1 MIIMRRIVVLD
12 KELCNPSKC
21 NYLCISICPK
31 NRSGEKCIL
40 RDEKN
45 IHEESK
51 LPYPKIDENLCIG
64 CTLCSKRCI
73 FKALKVVNLPEA
85 IKEEPIFQYGVNGFR
100 LFRLPILTKGIIGI
114 LGENGT
120 GKTTAISILAGIIK
134 PNLGRDETN
143 WNEIIK
149 LYRGTELY
157 NYLKLLSENK
167 LKVAFKRQQPDEL
180 LRYFKSLDEIEI
192 KENFIEKF
200 NIDINNKNLEKL
212 SGGELQKIAI
222 ALALSKD
229 ADIYFLDEPSSFLD
243 IRERLNVAKIIREF
257 SEKEEK
263 TIVLVEHDLAVL
275 DYLADRIHVTFGEP
289 GAYGIVSNS
298 YSTRQGINA
307 FLNGYLKSENVR
319 IGEPIRFL
327 ELEEKREWK
336 EKLISFTK
344 IEKKFENFS
353 LIVDAG
359 EIYKGEILSI
369 FGANSLGKT
378 TFAKILAGILDFD
391 GEVSKNVK
399 VAYKP
404 QYISNVHHEASVD
417 TILEEMKEKVKKE
430 IKNEKSISGE
440 EEVRKAIEEFERVFN
455 ILIEKLE
462 LQKIM
467 HKKLKNLSGGELQ
480 RVAITLCLMRNADL
494 YLLDEPSA
502 YLDIKQR
509 MMLMKI
515 IKSLGKSIAVIDHD
529 ITFISSLSHRAMLFL
544 GIPKRNGHARI
555 LLLKDALN
563 EFLKDLEITFRVDEE
578 TRRPKPNKPNS
589 VKDREQKERNEYF
602 ER

>member
-1 MIIMRRIVVLD
+1 MISMKRIVVMD
-12 KELCNPSKC
+12 KELCNPGKC
-21 NYLCISICPK
+21 NYLCISVCPK
-31 NRSGEKCIL
+31 NRAGEKCITK
-40 RDEKN
+40 DDKFF
-45 IHEESK
+45 HEESK
-51 LPYPKIDENLCIG
+51 LPYPRIDENICIG
-64 CTLCSKRCI
+64 CGLCTKRCD

-120 GKTTAISILAGIIK
+120 GKTTAIKILAGELK
-134 PNLGRDETN
+134 PNLGRDKVE

-157 NYLKLLSENK
+157 NYLKLLAENK
-167 LKVAFKRQQPDEL
+167 LRAAFKRQQPDEL
-180 LRYFKSLDEIEI
+180 LARFKSLDEIHI
-192 KENFIEKF
+192 NENFLKKF
-200 NIDINNKNLEKL
+200 NINTNNKNLNEL

-222 ALALSKD
+222 AETLSID

-243 IRERLNVAKIIREF
+243 IKERLNVAKIIREF
-257 SEKEEK
+257 SEKEGK

-275 DYLADRIHVTFGEP
+275 DYLADRIHITFGEP
-289 GAYGIVSNS
+289 GAYGIVSKS
-298 YSTRQGINA
+298 YSTKQGINA
-307 FLNGYLKSENVR
+307 FLNGYLKAENVI

-327 ELEEKREWK
+327 ESEEKREWK

-344 IEKKFENFS
+344 IEKRFDNFS
-353 LIVDAG
+353 LIVEQG
-359 EIYKGEILSI
+359 EIYKGEILAI

-378 TFAKILAGILDFD
+378 TFAKILAGVLDFE
-391 GEVSKNVK
+391 GEISEKIKVS
-399 VAYKP
+399 YKP
-404 QYISNVHHEASVD
+404 QYISNVASELSV
-417 TILEEMKEKVKKE
+417 EEFLKEIKESVKKE
-430 IKNEKSISGE
+430 IKEDKKGKSE
-440 EEVRKAIEEFERVFN
+440 EEILQSIEEVERIFN
-455 ILIEKLE
+455 ILVEKLE

-467 HKKLKNLSGGELQ
+467 YKRLKSLSGGELQ
-480 RVAITLCLMRNADL
+480 RVAIALCLLRNADL

-502 YLDIKQR
+502 YLDVKQR

-515 IKSLGKSIAVIDHD
+515 IKSFGKSIAVIDHD
-529 ITFISSLSHRAMLFL
+529 ITFISSLSHRGMLFS
-544 GIPKRNGHARI
+544 GIPKIRGYAKI

-563 EFLKDLEITFRVDEE
+563 EFLKELNITFRLDEE